1 MKKLTYLASLAI
13 LISSCEKIE
22 MLKHTNP
29 LDVSPSGQ
37 CYITSVTTASIFN
50 MSFPTS
56 TTFNFGQS
64 YAINASHSNL
74 YYNFF
79 DSDSYI
85 GRSVDLFLNETLILN
100 IGESSGNSVPGYGI
114 VWNGSSYSQALT
126 IILPSD
132 ISSLELPPNIS
143 NIPSS
148 HCYTIRLT
156 EGFWSASSNGGYPS
170 WPDNQE
176 SPVYIS
182 PPFTIEN

>member
-1 MKKLTYLASLAI
+1 MILSVSNAVIFKNSIHYTDHMKKLTYLASLAI

-37 CYITSVTTASIFN
+37 CYITSVTTASGFN

-64 YAINASHSNL
+64 YAINAHSNL

-79 DSDSYI
+79 NSSDYI

-100 IGESSGNSVPGYGI
+100 ISESSGNSVPGYGI
-114 VWNGSSYSQALT
+114 VAIVRRILT
-126 IILPSD
+126 
-132 ISSLELPPNIS
+132 
-143 NIPSS
+143 
-148 HCYTIRLT
+148 
-156 EGFWSASSNGGYPS
+156 
-170 WPDNQE
+170 
-176 SPVYIS
+176 
-182 PPFTIEN
+182 

>member
-37 CYITSVTTASIFN
+37 CYITSVTTGSSYY

-64 YAINASHSNL
+64 YAINASPQNNL

-79 DSDSYI
+79 ASSDYI

-114 VWNGSSYSQALT
+114 VSNSILT

-156 EGFWSASSNGGYPS
+156 EGFWAYQANGGYPS